1 MSGDFIGLLIG
12 LVLTLFIY
20 SYVVGDNP
28 LYRLSV
34 HLLVGVSAAY
44 SAVVVIRQIIW
55 PVANQIIQN
64 PTAQDSLLWA
74 IPLFFVLLL
83 ALKRMPGLAW
93 LSNNSVALLMG
104 VGATVALLGALTG
117 TLWPQ
122 VTAVSTDD
130 PGYQTIIIAVLT
142 ILTLLSFQFTG
153 RLQKDGQ
160 WQRPFWQRGI
170 VHIGRA
176 TLMITFGVLFVALLN
191 TSLILLSGRLDYFLT
206 QLQQQLP

>member
-12 LVLTLFIY
+12 LILTLFIY

-44 SAVVVIRQIIW
+44 SAVIVIRHIIL

-64 PTAQDSLLWA
+64 PTERESLLWA

-83 ALKRMPGLAW
+83 LLKRAPGLAW
-93 LSNNSVALLMG
+93 LSNNSVALLVG
-104 VGATVALLGALTG
+104 VGAAVALLGALTG

-122 VTAVSTDD
+122 ITAVAASD
-130 PGYQTIIIAVLT
+130 PGYQTIIIAILT
-142 ILTLLSFQFTG
+142 VLTLLSFQFTG
-153 RLQKDGQ
+153 RFKKDGQ
-160 WQRPFWQRGI
+160 WQRPVWQRGI

-176 TLMITFGVLFVALLN
+176 TLIITFGVLFVALLN
-191 TSLILLSGRLDYFLT
+191 TSLILLSSRLGYFLT